1 MRLRVVGACAG
12 VAAVVIAGLVWANWA
27 RIAVAV
33 APKKVAAQSRS
44 EAARQADELFW
55 QTLHGGRYDGIQPAL
70 ELLTAAYLETADDA
84 VTAAHAAWLHVWR
97 VSERKRLASIPAT
110 ITDDIRVSRRYFQ
123 EAVELNS
130 SEARYLGFLA
140 SMTLAEGTIDKEE
153 ATIRRGYF
161 MLLDAIRAWPEF
173 NLFTGGYVLSQR
185 PANSE
190 QFKEGLEWQWRT
202 LDLCVGGN
210 IDRANPDYAKYMA
223 LETKESQKR
232 VCWNSWIAPH
242 NLEGFFLNM
251 GDMLVK
257 SGDWQTAR
265 KIYANAKLAHEY
277 PTWPHRDV
285 LEERMQS
292 AEANV
297 AAFNA
302 PPSDDKPVMMKFCNR
317 LYGLPSAIAATA
329 DRLFGYWTSRAAP
342 KCCPAPGHQHKT
354 SALILLRCFPE
365 KVPTQENR
373 IDPLLATRSRPVTA
387 PFMSASKKS
396 GRNEFEL
403 PRLLVTP
410 SATLYF
416 DFTMIVCLS

>member
-1 MRLRVVGACAG
+1 MRLRVIGACAG
-12 VAAVVIAGLVWANWA
+12 LAAVVIAGLVWANWA

-70 ELLTAAYLETADDA
+70 ELLTAAYLETPDDA

-302 PPSDDKPVMMKFCNR
+302 PPSDDKPVMMIN
-317 LYGLPSAIAATA
+317 SAIACMA
-329 DRLFGYWTSRAAP
+329 
-342 KCCPAPGHQHKT
+342 CHQ
-354 SALILLRCFPE
+354 
-365 KVPTQENR
+365 Q
-373 IDPLLATRSRPVTA
+373 
-387 PFMSASKKS
+387 
-396 GRNEFEL
+396 
-403 PRLLVTP
+403 
-410 SATLYF
+410 
-416 DFTMIVCLS
+416 